1 MITETLKSVE
11 IQPKT
16 EQSSPA
22 ILVESNIS
30 DVFKPVPVFDKTVTL
45 IIDNSGKILLVQS
58 VRQNSEEAGW
68 GIPMNNIYETE
79 SPAESAVRGLKET
92 AGFIMVPNHLLPLGF
107 IIAETDGSDSKI
119 HLFLHKTSQVQY
131 SPNYTSTLTDNRTV
145 KWLHKIR
152 LVESIRTKEITDFG
166 TVSLFEKA
174 VLLGII

>member
-11 IQPKT
+11 IQPNT
-16 EQSSPA
+16 EQSSSA

-30 DVFKPVPVFDKTVTL
+30 DVFKPVPVLDKTVAL

-58 VRQNSEEAGW
+58 VRQNSEEAVW
-68 GIPMNNIYETE
+68 GIPMTNVDETE

-92 AGFIMVPNHLLPLGF
+92 AGFVVVPNHLLPLGF
-107 IIAETDGSDSKI
+107 IISEADSSDSKI
-119 HLFLHKTSQVQY
+119 HLFLHKTSQVRY
-131 SPNYTSTLTDNRTV
+131 SPTYTSTVTDNRTV
-145 KWLHKIR
+145 RWLHKVR
-152 LVESIRTKEITDFG
+152 LVESIRTREIADFG